1 MTKQIDARVIKSKTK
16 LKEALLELMKDRKF
30 EKINVCEICEHAGIH
45 RMTFYNHYA
54 DKYALFDEA
63 IQDIKD
69 NIHDRYTKQIHLNS
83 SISYTEQVI
92 RLFEVLINELSVYR
106 PIFKSIIGSD
116 DYYEL
121 FSLIHKTFEEGLTDV
136 SYRIFIIKNTLYFN
150 LLPVKSCKESNTY
163 LDLKIKFFIG
173 GVGHLI
179 TYYMYNKEEINFQE
193 FKDCIRKI
201 IDIFYNKD

>member
-136 SYRIFIIKNTLYFN
+136 SYRIF
-150 LLPVKSCKESNTY
+150 KESNSY

>member
-1 MTKQIDARVIKSKTK
+1 M
-16 LKEALLELMKDRKF
+16 
-30 EKINVCEICEHAGIH
+30 
-45 RMTFYNHYA
+45 
-54 DKYALFDEA
+54 
-63 IQDIKD
+63 
-69 NIHDRYTKQIHLNS
+69 
-83 SISYTEQVI
+83 
-92 RLFEVLINELSVYR
+92 INELSVYR

-136 SYRIFIIKNTLYFN
+136 SYRIF
-150 LLPVKSCKESNTY
+150 KESNTY